1 VVDETVTGTG
11 LDELRAAYDAHARPL
26 LRLAVALT
34 ADPALAEDLV
44 HDAFVRLHRAARPP
58 APEAEGAYLRRIV
71 TNLSHDHHRHGAVVR
86 RLAPAPGDPAPSAEL
101 DALGGDRA
109 RAVAAAVAA
118 LPARQRDCV
127 ALHYFGGL
135 TDAAVAAELGISA
148 GSVKTHLHRAR
159 AALALS
165 LEDHR

>member
-1 VVDETVTGTG
+1 VVDETVTEGG
-11 LDELRAAYDAHARPL
+11 LDALRAAYDAHARSL

-44 HDAFVRLHRAARPP
+44 HDAFVRLHRAATPP

-71 TNLSHDHHRHGAVVR
+71 TNLAHDHHRHGAVVS
-86 RLAPAPGDPAPSAEL
+86 RLAPAPDDPAPSAEL

-135 TDAAVAAELGISA
+135 TDAAAAAELGISA

-159 AALALS
+159 AALALT

>member
-1 VVDETVTGTG
+1 MVDETVSDEG
-11 LDELRAAYDAHARPL
+11 LDVLRAAYDAHARRL

-34 ADPALAEDLV
+34 ADAALAEDLV
-44 HDAFVRLHRAARPP
+44 HDAFVRLHRAPTRP
-58 APEAEGAYLRRIV
+58 APGAEGAYLRRIV
-71 TNLSHDHHRHGAVVR
+71 TNLAHDHHRHGAVVR
-86 RLAPAPGDPAPSAEL
+86 RLAPAPADAAPSAEH

-118 LPARQRDCV
+118 LPDRQRDCV
-127 ALHYFGGL
+127 ALHYFAGL
-135 TDAAVAAELGISA
+135 TDAAVAVALGITV

-159 AALALS
+159 AALATS